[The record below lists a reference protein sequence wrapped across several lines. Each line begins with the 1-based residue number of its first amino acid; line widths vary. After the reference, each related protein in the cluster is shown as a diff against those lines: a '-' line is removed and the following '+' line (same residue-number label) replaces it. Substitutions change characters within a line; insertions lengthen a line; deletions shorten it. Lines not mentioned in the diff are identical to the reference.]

1 MTEENK
7 KPDCYKCTHRG
18 NVPGDAHSCCK
29 HPKIEDDPMGELF
42 ALMGIGA
49 GLSSSRD
56 ELNIRADSHGVK
68 QGWFIWPVNF
78 DPIWLTN
85 CDGFEEKV

>member
-18 NVPGDAHSCCK
+18 NVPGDAHSSCE
-29 HPKIEDDPMGELF
+29 HPKIKADPMGELL
-42 ALMGIGA
+42 AIMGVGA
-49 GLSSSRD
+49 GLCSARD